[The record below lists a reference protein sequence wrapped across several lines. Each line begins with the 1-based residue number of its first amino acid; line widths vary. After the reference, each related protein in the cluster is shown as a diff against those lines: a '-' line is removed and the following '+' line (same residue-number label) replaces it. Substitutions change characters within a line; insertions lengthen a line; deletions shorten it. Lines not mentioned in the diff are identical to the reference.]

1 VLDSELRWSLFLV
14 RLWMAPAP
22 FYNPFEEDML
32 RNVLLRF
39 LLLRLVHL
47 RNRIVCR
54 RGRGATI
61 NYWVLGLAA
70 LSTSSRVEVA
80 PIACHQPKLRQELKI
95 EAPSGTTAD
104 LKPASG
110 PFFPS

>member
-1 VLDSELRWSLFLV
+1 MLDFGFRWSLFLV
-14 RLWMAPAP
+14 RLWMAPSP
-22 FYNPFEEDML
+22 FYNSFEEDML

-61 NYWVLGLAA
+61 CYQVLGLAA
-70 LSTSSRVEVA
+70 LS
-80 PIACHQPKLRQELKI
+80 I
-95 EAPSGTTAD
+95 PSI
-104 LKPASG
+104 
-110 PFFPS
+110 PSPP